1 MVQWNIT
8 AVVGVP
14 GVGKTSLCRR
24 VAKEL
29 GCTHVNYGEL
39 MLEVAMQEG
48 IASTDS
54 EMFSLDIDVQHHIWR
69 AAAEKISGMRNVIVD
84 LHGVDQSQLGYL
96 LSLPI
101 ETIFP
106 EIIVIIE
113 SSCSNIMKRRRS
125 DSSKTRITEDVESL
139 KAHMKFLR
147 GSMAAC
153 SVILG
158 CTLAVLQNNSFDDCL
173 RELVDILGE

>member
-1 MVQWNIT
+1 M
-8 AVVGVP
+8 VGVP
-14 GVGKTSLCRR
+14 GVGKTSLCKR
-24 VAKEL
+24 ASMEL
-29 GCTHVNYGEL
+29 GCTYVNYGKL
-39 MLEVAMQEG
+39 MLEVARQERL
-48 IASTDS
+48 AFTDS

-69 AAAEKISGMRNVIVD
+69 AAAEKIKGMNNVIVD
-84 LHGVDQSQLGYL
+84 LHGVDQSSLGYL

-113 SSCSNIMKRRRS
+113 SSYSNIMKRRLG
-125 DSSKTRITEDVESL
+125 DSSKTRKIENFKSL
-139 KAHMKFLR
+139 KSHMKFLR

-158 CTLAVLQNNSFDDCL
+158 CTFKVLQNNNFDDCL